1 MSEER
6 PATASDGGTA
16 TASGTRPVA
25 EADGGTATESGLGAG
40 FDAGLASYRRR
51 QRVWDALES
60 PYVVHLVLFLAVFFI
75 VAPLVWELLTSL
87 KTNAAVYNLTYLPRD
102 PTLASYY
109 DALIDRG
116 FWRAVV
122 NSVIIASVSTAVV
135 MALGTPAGY
144 VFSRYRFPYD
154 NAVFTFVLF
163 TRLFPPI
170 GLVVPYY
177 RIMSEGGLLN
187 TRLGIVVANVYLW
200 LPLVVYV
207 MRNFFITI
215 PKELDEAA
223 RIDGCTKLQAFRH
236 VVFPAVLPG
245 FAAGTIL
252 TFLYSWREF
261 LFAFTVSTNLSS
273 MTIPVATFL
282 FVGDTSIQW
291 ASMAAAAVVA
301 TIPSAFVVFFFQR
314 YIVVGLTG
322 GLKG

>member
-1 MSEER
+1 MASRDRGLER
-6 PATASDGGTA
+6 
-16 TASGTRPVA
+16 
-25 EADGGTATESGLGAG
+25 
-40 FDAGLASYRRR
+40 YRRR
-51 QRVWDALES
+51 QRFWSVVES

-75 VAPLVWELLTSL
+75 VGPLVWELLTSL
-87 KTNAAVYNLTYLPRD
+87 KTNQAVYNLTYLPRE
-102 PTLASYY
+102 PTLESYY
-109 DALIDRG
+109 IALFDRG

-122 NSVIIASVSTAVV
+122 NSIIIASVSTVAV

-144 VFSRYRFPYD
+144 VFSRYRFPFD
-154 NAVFTFVLF
+154 NLVFTFVLF

-177 RIMSEGGLLN
+177 RIMRFFGILN
-187 TRLGIVVANVYLW
+187 TRTGVVIAYVYLW
-200 LPLVVYV
+200 LPLVIYI

-215 PKELDEAA
+215 PQELDEAA
-223 RIDGCTKLQAFRH
+223 RVDGCTKIQAFRH
-236 VVFPAVLPG
+236 VVFPVVLPG

-261 LFAFTVSTNLSS
+261 LFAFTVSTDLSS
-273 MTIPVATFL
+273 MTIPVATYL

-301 TIPSAFVVFFFQR
+301 TIPSALVVFFFQR